1 MFDDL
6 VTTKPEDDGP
16 KTVDLDETIEEAA
29 DVAKYTLAILMD
41 VESVMQEMETEL
53 AAITGSCH
61 FCGKNDGNGHDEKCQ
76 YRLAAIRLALEIDYL
91 I

>member
-6 VTTKPEDDGP
+6 VTTKPDGP

-29 DVAKYTLAILMD
+29 KVAQYTLSLMMD
-41 VESVMQEMETEL
+41 IESVMQEMDAEL
-53 AAITGSCH
+53 TAIVGECH
-61 FCGKNDGNGHDEKCQ
+61 FCGKNTGNGHDEKCQ
-76 YRLAAIRLALEIDYL
+76 YRLATIRLALEIDYL

>member
-6 VTTKPEDDGP
+6 VTTKPDGP
-16 KTVDLDETIEEAA
+16 KTVDLDETIEEVA
-29 DVAKYTLAILMD
+29 DVAQYTLSILMD
-41 VESVMQEMETEL
+41 IESVMQEMDIEL
-53 AAITGSCH
+53 TARVGACH
-61 FCGKNDGNGHDEKCQ
+61 FCGKNNGNGHDEKCQ

>member
-6 VTTKPEDDGP
+6 VTTKPDGP
-16 KTVDLDETIEEAA
+16 KTVDLDETIEEDSK
-29 DVAKYTLAILMD
+29 DVAKYTVAILMD
-41 VESVMQEMETEL
+41 VETVMQEMDAEL
-53 AAITGSCH
+53 TAITGECH
-61 FCGKNDGNGHDEKCQ
+61 FCGKNDGNGHEEKCE